1 MDPRLLRYYNREL
14 QHVREMGAEFASEY
28 PKIAGRLG
36 MEGFEC
42 ADPYVERLLEG
53 FAFLAARV
61 QLKLDA
67 QYPVFT
73 DHLLE
78 MIYPHFLAPIPSMA
92 VVQMHPDAGEDLPP
106 AGYAVARHTVL
117 RSLTGFGERTAC
129 EYRSAHE
136 VTLWP
141 LELAD
146 ARYFDTPAAL
156 AAAGLVPP
164 PGRQVCAGLRL
175 RLRTLSGVQTRMLA
189 LDTLPIYLAGADE
202 LPGLIYEQLLANG
215 VGYTVRAAAAQE
227 GEFVVQHHEPAALR
241 AAGFDEHEAMLPYGD
256 RSFSGYRLLQEY
268 FACPERFRF
277 VEFTGLRALLA
288 RAQGNEFEIVVWLD
302 RSVARLHNALDAG
315 NFRLFCTPAV
325 NLFERRADRIHLQ
338 QGSAEYHVLG
348 DRTRPTDFEVHSVF
362 DVQGYGDRQE
372 PEQSFLPF
380 YDSTARTWHSAPKA
394 FYTLRREPRLLSSR
408 QKQNGARSSY
418 VGSETFIALVDAS
431 DAPYSTALRQLGLR
445 LLCTNRDLP
454 LHMPVGKSYTD
465 FTVDTDAPIASIR
478 CVAGPTRPRAP
489 TATGETAWRLIS
501 HLQLNYLSLL
511 GEDGEHG
518 AAALREMLGL
528 YHDEFDAAARR
539 QIEGIRQ
546 VIAKPAT
553 RRVPVPGPITYGRG
567 LEITLTCADAAFEGS
582 SGFLLG
588 SVLQHFFA
596 RYVSLNS
603 FTETV
608 LRTFERNEVARW
620 PATPGKRPIL

>member
-14 QHVREMGAEFASEY
+14 QHVREMGAEFASAY

-73 DHLLE
+73 QHLLE
-78 MIYPHFLAPIPSMA
+78 MVYPHYLSPIPSMA
-92 VVQMHPDAGEDLPP
+92 VVQLHPDTAEDLPP
-106 AGYAVARHTVL
+106 AGHAVARHTVL

-129 EYRSAHE
+129 EYRTAHE
-136 VTLWP
+136 VRLWP
-141 LELAD
+141 LELAE

-164 PGRQVCAGLRL
+164 PGRAARAGLRL
-175 RLRTLSGVQTRMLA
+175 RFRTLAGAEAKMLA
-189 LDTLPIYLAGADE
+189 LDALPVYLAGADE
-202 LPGLIYEQLLANG
+202 LPALLYEQLLANG
-215 VGYTVRAAAAQE
+215 LGYTVRTASASE
-227 GEFVVQHHEPAALR
+227 GEFVELHHERAALR
-241 AAGFDEHEAMLPYGD
+241 ASGFDEEQAMLPYGS

-288 RAQGNEFEIVVWLD
+288 RARGKAFEIVVWLD
-302 RSVARLHNALDAG
+302 RSVARLHNAIDAG
-315 NFRLFCTPAV
+315 NFRLFCTPAA

-338 QGSAEYHVLG
+338 GGRAEYHILG
-348 DRTRPTDFEVHSVF
+348 DRTRPMDFEVHSVL

-372 PEQSFLPF
+372 PEQRFLPF
-380 YDSTARTWHSAPKA
+380 YDSNSRNWHGGQAA
-394 FYTLRREPRLLSSR
+394 FYTLRREPRLLSTR

-418 VGSETFIALVDAS
+418 VGSETFIALVDGK
-431 DAPYSTALRQLGLR
+431 DAPYATSLRQLGLR
-445 LLCTNRDLP
+445 LLWTNRDLP

-465 FTVDTDAPIASIR
+465 FTLDTDAPVASIR

-489 TATGETAWRLIS
+489 VATGETAWRLIS

-511 GEDGEHG
+511 EEDGEQG
-518 AAALREMLGL
+518 AASLREMLGL

-539 QIEGIRQ
+539 QVEGIRQ
-546 VIAKPAT
+546 ASARPVT

-582 SGFLLG
+582 SAFLLG
-588 SVLQHFFA
+588 SVLQHFLA
-596 RYVSLNS
+596 RYVSLNA

-608 LRTFERNEVARW
+608 LRTQERNEVARW

>member
-73 DHLLE
+73 QHLLE
-78 MIYPHFLAPIPSMA
+78 MIYPHYLTPVPSMA
-92 VVQMHPDAGEDLPP
+92 VVQLHPDQAEDLPP
-106 AGYAVARHTVL
+106 AGHPVARHTVL
-117 RSLTGFGERTAC
+117 RSLVGFGERTAC
-129 EYRSAHE
+129 EYRTAHD

-141 LELAD
+141 LAITD

-156 AAAGLVPP
+156 AAAGLMPP
-164 PGRQVCAGLRL
+164 SKAGQVRAGLRVKL
-175 RLRTLSGVQTRMLA
+175 KTLSGVQVNTLA
-189 LDTLPIYLAGADE
+189 LDSLPVYLAGADD
-202 LPGLIYEQLLANG
+202 LPRAIYEQLMANRI
-215 VGYTVRAAAAQE
+215 GYTVRTTAQDGQIVE
-227 GEFVVQHHEPAALR
+227 THHQAAALR
-241 AAGFDEHEAMLPYGD
+241 AKGFDEDEAMLPYGG

-268 FACPERFRF
+268 FACPERFLF
-277 VEFTGLRALLA
+277 AEFTGLHSLLA
-288 RAQGNEFEIVVWLD
+288 RSRSNEFEIVVWLD
-302 RSVARLHNALDAG
+302 RSVSRLHNAIDAG

-338 QGSAEYHVLG
+338 RGDTEYHVLS
-348 DRTRPTDFEVHSVF
+348 DRTRPMDFEVHSVME
-362 DVQGYGDRQE
+362 VQGYGDRQE

-380 YDSTARTWHSAPKA
+380 YDSTARTWHSSQAA

-408 QKQNGARSSY
+408 QKQRGARSSY
-418 VGSETFIALVDAS
+418 IGSETFIALVDAN
-431 DAPYSTALRQLGLR
+431 DAPYATTLRQLELR

-454 LHMPVGKSYTD
+454 LHMSVGKSYTD
-465 FTVDTDAPIASIR
+465 FTLDTDAPVSSIR
-478 CVAGPTRPRAP
+478 CVAGPTRPRAS
-489 TATGETAWRLIS
+489 TATGESAWRLIS

-511 GEDGEHG
+511 DQEGDTG

-528 YHDEFDAAARR
+528 YHDQFDTAARR
-539 QIEGIRQ
+539 QIEGIKH
-546 VIAKPAT
+546 VAAKPVT
-553 RRVPVPGPITYGRG
+553 RRVPAPGPIMYGRG
-567 LEITLTCADAAFEGS
+567 LEITLTCDDAAFEGS
-582 SGFLLG
+582 GAFVLA

-603 FTETV
+603 FAETV
-608 LRTFERNEVARW
+608 LRTLERNEVARW
-620 PATPGKRPIL
+620 TANPGKRPIL

>member
-14 QHVREMGAEFASEY
+14 QHVREMGAEFARAY
-28 PKIAGRLG
+28 PKVAGRLG

-73 DHLLE
+73 QHLLE
-78 MIYPHFLAPIPSMA
+78 MIYPHYLAPIPSMA
-92 VVQMHPDAGEDLPP
+92 VVQLHPDASEDLPP
-106 AGYAVARHTVL
+106 AGHAVARHTVM

-136 VTLWP
+136 VTLLP
-141 LELAD
+141 LELSE

-164 PGRQVCAGLRL
+164 RHRPVRAGLRL
-175 RLRTLSGVQTRMLA
+175 RLRTLAGVQANMLA
-189 LDTLPIYLAGADE
+189 LDRLPVFLAGADE
-202 LPGLIYEQLLANG
+202 LPGLIHEQLLANCA
-215 VGYTVRAAAAQE
+215 GYTVRIAASTE
-227 GEFVVQHHEPAALR
+227 GEWLADHHDAAALR
-241 AAGFDEHEAMLPYGD
+241 PLGFDEHEGMLPYGD

-288 RAQGNEFEIVVWLD
+288 RARGTEFEIVVWLD
-302 RSVARLHNALDAG
+302 RSVPRLHNAIDAG

-338 QGSAEYHVLG
+338 TGKTEYHVIG
-348 DRTRPTDFEVHSVF
+348 DRTRPMDFEVHSVL

-380 YDSTARTWHSAPKA
+380 YGGNARTWHGGQAA
-394 FYTLRREPRLLSSR
+394 FHTLRREPRLLSSR
-408 QKQNGARSSY
+408 QKEKGARSSY
-418 VGSETFIALVDAS
+418 VGSETFIALVDAN
-431 DAPYSTALRQLGLR
+431 DAPYATSLRQLGLR
-445 LLCTNRDLP
+445 VLCTNRDLP

-465 FTVDTDAPIASIR
+465 FTLDTDAPVASIR

-489 TATGETAWRLIS
+489 TAIGDTAWRLIS

-511 GEDGEHG
+511 GEDGEQG

-539 QIEGIRQ
+539 QIEGIKQ
-546 VIAKPAT
+546 VVARPAT
-553 RRVPVPGPITYGRG
+553 RRIPVPGPITYGRG
-567 LEITLTCADAAFEGS
+567 LEITLTCADAAFEGGS
-582 SGFLLG
+582 AFLLG

-603 FTETV
+603 FTETA

>member
-14 QHVREMGAEFASEY
+14 QHVREMGAEFASAY

-73 DHLLE
+73 QHLLE
-78 MIYPHFLAPIPSMA
+78 MVYPHYLSPVPSMA
-92 VVQMHPDAGEDLPP
+92 VVQLHPDTAEDLPP
-106 AGYAVARHTVL
+106 AGHAVARHTVL

-129 EYRSAHE
+129 EYRTAHE
-136 VTLWP
+136 VRLWP
-141 LELAD
+141 LELAE

-164 PGRQVCAGLRL
+164 PGRAARAGLRL
-175 RLRTLSGVQTRMLA
+175 RFRTLAGAEAKMLA
-189 LDTLPIYLAGADE
+189 LDALPVYLAGADE
-202 LPGLIYEQLLANG
+202 LPALLYEQLLANG
-215 VGYTVRAAAAQE
+215 LGYTVRTASASE
-227 GEFVVQHHEPAALR
+227 GEFVELHHERAALR
-241 AAGFDEHEAMLPYGD
+241 ASGFDEEQAMLPYGS

-288 RAQGNEFEIVVWLD
+288 RARGKAFEIVVWLD
-302 RSVARLHNALDAG
+302 RSVARLHNAIDAG
-315 NFRLFCTPAV
+315 NFRLFCTPAA
-325 NLFERRADRIHLQ
+325 NLFERRADRFHLQ
-338 QGSAEYHVLG
+338 GGRTEYHILG
-348 DRTRPTDFEVHSVF
+348 DRTRPMDFEVHSVL

-372 PEQSFLPF
+372 PEQRFLPF
-380 YDSTARTWHSAPKA
+380 YDSNSRNWHGGQAA
-394 FYTLRREPRLLSSR
+394 FYTLRREPRLLSTR

-418 VGSETFIALVDAS
+418 VGSETFIALVDGK
-431 DAPYSTALRQLGLR
+431 DAPYATSLRQLGLR

-465 FTVDTDAPIASIR
+465 FTLDTDAPVASIR

-489 TATGETAWRLIS
+489 VATGETAWRLIS

-511 GEDGEHG
+511 EEDGEQG
-518 AAALREMLGL
+518 AASLREMLGL

-539 QIEGIRQ
+539 QVEGIRQ
-546 VIAKPAT
+546 ASARPVT

-582 SGFLLG
+582 SAFLLG
-588 SVLQHFFA
+588 SVLQHFLA
-596 RYVSLNS
+596 RYVSLNA

-608 LRTFERNEVARW
+608 LRTQERNEVARW